1 MKIVTFSILFTAVV
15 VLAAPVPEP
24 TPPGI
29 PSASSART
37 TLASLQVSTPVDDG
51 TYNRSLFHT
60 WDIIHGKCN
69 TRHVEIP
76 DVVLIR
82 DGEDVKTNRNCVP
95 QSGIWT
101 SPYDGLVFTEA
112 HKLDID
118 HFVPL
123 KNAWMS
129 GASEWTDEQREA
141 FANDLTHPQLWAVSA
156 HANRQKGDKSPD
168 RWKPPLTSFY
178 CTYAESWVDV
188 KGYYNLTISDS
199 EKDALG
205 SMLDDC

>member
-1 MKIVTFSILFTAVV
+1 MKIVALSILSTAVV
-15 VLAAPVPEP
+15 VLAVPVPEP
-24 TPPGI
+24 TP
-29 PSASSART
+29 
-37 TLASLQVSTPVDDG
+37 
-51 TYNRSLFHT
+51 
-60 WDIIHGKCN
+60 
-69 TRHVEIP
+69 
-76 DVVLIR
+76 
-82 DGEDVKTNRNCVP
+82 
-95 QSGIWT
+95 SGIWT

-156 HANRQKGDKSPD
+156 HANRQKGDKGPD

-188 KGYYNLTISDS
+188 KGYYNLTVSDS